1 MFKTMVRIHDEDY
14 IGEGEIRTC
23 YVHTNDANLCIKIP
37 KPHVTRAYISKEIL
51 YFLKIAKRNTNRY
64 QYPFYSSYKGEE
76 ETNLG
81 LGQVFELIRDETT
94 GKISKT
100 LEFYLKNTGLIQD
113 NVLENALYA
122 LKQHMIK
129 FKVFTRD
136 LRARNL
142 CCKLL
147 KDGTVQLIIIDGI
160 GHRDFF
166 PLADWFLFFSKKKI
180 ERTYKKWR
188 FTSIEEQRNFLR
200 KTSVN

>member
-1 MFKTMVRIHDEDY
+1 MK
-14 IGEGEIRTC
+14 
-23 YVHTNDANLCIKIP
+23 
-37 KPHVTRAYISKEIL
+37 
-51 YFLKIAKRNTNRY
+51 
-64 QYPFYSSYKGEE
+64 Q
-76 ETNLG
+76 
-81 LGQVFELIRDETT
+81 
-94 GKISKT
+94 
-100 LEFYLKNTGLIQD
+100 QD